1 MTSIAF
7 IAPYANLASLAREI
21 CAGQHADVIVCEGL
35 LEEGVAC
42 ARQAAAAGC
51 QVIVSRGG
59 TANLI
64 QTTTAIP
71 VVEVRV
77 TGYDIL
83 RTLSEFSGSTKTIGV
98 IGYRNVV
105 EGCRSIS
112 EILKLKSI
120 ELLAVNSTESPDWQA
135 VQVKLG
141 EQLRRNPV
149 DVLVGDSLIVGK
161 LSLNVPEVKLIMS
174 GKEAI
179 SEAIA
184 EARRIAHVKIEE
196 KKSAEQL
203 RTILNFIH
211 DGVLAVDRDG
221 NITVINPK
229 AATIFK
235 IDAAQAVGKPVDQ
248 FITNTKMLKTLQS
261 GQAELDQLQH
271 TPHGIIV
278 TNRVPI
284 QVDGEVMGAVA
295 TLQETDRIQAAE
307 QKIRT
312 KLYAKGLFAK
322 YNFDDIM
329 AWDSEMQRVIDQA
342 SRFAMTDGTILIQAE
357 SGCGKE
363 LFAQSI
369 HRASP
374 REIGP
379 FVAVNCAALPT
390 NLLESELF
398 GYTEGAFTGARKG
411 GKIGLLELAHGG
423 TLFLDEIGDMEHNL
437 QARLLR
443 VLEERQV
450 MRLGSDNW
458 IAVDIRIIA
467 ATNLPLKKRVADGQ
481 FRMDLFYRLNVLTI
495 AIPPLRQRKND
506 IYPLANYF
514 LQIFTKK
521 HNRPKMDL
529 PEDLHSILTHYS
541 WPGNVRELRNIMER
555 MVLTFEQTDNYRD
568 SLLNLLKDHDDESIK
583 FLSEASDKPD
593 LPANNRT
600 PALSGNPSAMPSMKD
615 MKHLLAINTLESC
628 NGNKSQAAK
637 QLGITRFTL
646 DRLLKKK
653 LP

>member
-1 MTSIAF
+1 MTGIAF
-7 IAPYANLASLAREI
+7 IAPYADLASLAREI
-21 CAGQHADVIVCEGL
+21 CAEQHADVVVCEGL

-64 QTTTAIP
+64 QKTTAIP

-112 EILKLKSI
+112 EILQLNSI
-120 ELLAVNSTESPDWQA
+120 ELLAVNSTDSPDWQA
-135 VQVKLG
+135 VQVTLG

-161 LSLNVPEVKLIMS
+161 LSLNVPEVKLILS

-179 SEAIA
+179 SEAIM
-184 EARRIAHVKIEE
+184 EARRIAHVKTEE
-196 KKSAEQL
+196 KKAAEQL
-203 RTILNFIH
+203 RTILNFIQ
-211 DGVLAVDRDG
+211 DGVLAVDQVG

-229 AATIFK
+229 AANIFK
-235 IDAAQAVGKPVDQ
+235 IDAAEAVGKPVDQ
-248 FITNTKMLKTLQS
+248 FITNTKMLQILHS
-261 GQAELDQLQH
+261 GQAELDQLQR
-271 TPHGIIV
+271 TPHGMIV

-284 QVDGEVMGAVA
+284 QVNGAVMGAVA
-295 TLQETDRIQAAE
+295 TLQETARIQATE

-329 AWDSEMQRVIDQA
+329 ACDPEMRRVIDQA
-342 SRFAMTDGTILIQAE
+342 SRFALTDGTVLIQAE

-374 REIGP
+374 RRNGP

-411 GKIGLLELAHGG
+411 GKIGLLELAHKG
-423 TLFLDEIGDMEHNL
+423 TLFLDEIGDMELNL

-467 ATNLPLKKRVADGQ
+467 ATNAPLKRRVSDGQ

-495 AIPPLRQRKND
+495 AIPPLRQRTND

-514 LQIFTKK
+514 LQLFAKK
-521 HNRPKMDL
+521 HGRPKIEL
-529 PEDLHSILTHYS
+529 PEHVYSILTRYS

-555 MVLTFEQTDNYRD
+555 MVLTFEQTDNHRD
-568 SLLNLLKDHDDESIK
+568 ALLNLLKDQDEDSIK
-583 FLSEASDKPD
+583 CLAETSDNLDLS
-593 LPANNRT
+593 ANVQMH
-600 PALSGNPSAMPSMKD
+600 ALSVNSSAVPSMKA
-615 MKHLLAINTLESC
+615 MKHLLAIDALKSC

-637 QLGITRFTL
+637 QLGITRYTL
-646 DRLLKKK
+646 DRLLK
-653 LP
+653 